1 MLINAYDTTVGKPFK
16 VTDQVEATI
25 KALHIARTLVPTKK
39 EGVFCIDYS
48 AEVSVKIFAFPITLR
63 AYNNKNIT
71 VHDERPYRNKS
82 NNQVVNSNEL
92 TALRLASFLQH
103 DVAEGDPGPL
113 KKMRAV
119 ACKGFSESIS
129 NRISKPAGLNA
140 NESMTLKIL
149 LGHYFVSLI
158 EPQGNDVELVTT
170 NVMREVYGADKG
182 FVLGIIDDIQ
192 DIGHLHNLEQLL
204 QAINRNPTLYKL
216 KGYELKDLIAAY
228 SGITFAALGS
238 KVIGAACEA
247 PCLFSALT
255 YVAAKFTSSYSR
267 TKLGEALD
275 IKYNKELLKNFTLN
289 VECTYDLW

>member
-16 VTDQVEATI
+16 VTDKVEAII

-48 AEVSVKIFAFPITLR
+48 AEVTADIFAFPITLR
-63 AYNNKNIT
+63 AYNNKTIT
-71 VHDERPYRNKS
+71 IHDERPYRNK
-82 NNQVVNSNEL
+82 NTNQVVNSNEL
-92 TALRLASFLQH
+92 TILRLASFLQH
-103 DVAEGDPGPL
+103 DVANGDPGPL

-140 NESMTLKIL
+140 NEAMTLKIL

-158 EPQGNDVELVTT
+158 EPQGNDVELVTI

-182 FVLGIIDDIQ
+182 YVLGIIEDIQ
-192 DIGHLHNLEQLL
+192 AMGHLHTVEQLL
-204 QAINRNPTLYKL
+204 QAINKNPTLYKL
-216 KGYELKDLIAAY
+216 KGYDLKDFISAY
-228 SGITFAALGS
+228 SGITFAALGN
-238 KVIGAACEA
+238 KMIGAACEA
-247 PCLFSALT
+247 PCFFSALA
-255 YVAAKFTSSYSR
+255 YGAVKFGSYSR
-267 TKLGEALD
+267 TPLAQSLD